1 MFSSKSKTEP
11 VAPVSGNKI
20 DTIIGEKTRVEGTL
34 HTQDTTV
41 ASRERRLPAAIS
53 SSAQTALWRAM
64 SGAKTC

>member
-34 HTQDTTV
+34 HT
-41 ASRERRLPAAIS
+41 
-53 SSAQTALWRAM
+53 
-64 SGAKTC
+64 